1 MHDLLTIEEDKAAA
15 AQGWGVYHIYDMAVD
30 QWVIRVLPV
39 GAQPNVV
46 IQAKA
51 GNPLAVKALRILM
64 HGPQKEN
71 K

>member
-1 MHDLLTIEEDKAAA
+1 MLDLLTIEEDKVAA

-30 QWVIRVLPV
+30 QWAVRVLPV
-39 GAQPNVV
+39 TAQPN
-46 IQAKA
+46 IIILAKQ
-51 GNPLAVKALRILM
+51 GNSLAVKALRLVM

>member
-1 MHDLLTIEEDKAAA
+1 MLDLLTIEEDKLAA
-15 AQGWGVYHIYDMAVD
+15 AQGWALCHVYDMAVD

-39 GAQPNVV
+39 TAQPN
-46 IQAKA
+46 IIILAKA
-51 GNPLAVKALRILM
+51 GDSLAVKALRILM